1 MKKAFALTLTLL
13 LAVLTGCG
21 AAGTAPPS
29 PEPTPAPT
37 PPVQEYEESDPITVT
52 VTPVELTEE
61 EQEISYLSSRIGD
74 EVHMYE
80 LETEGEITGAE
91 ARVFSLVD
99 GAWVHCTAGFA
110 FDLAEG
116 RFSVVTPGLADGAT
130 VNFTTP
136 SGGLS
141 SFGGLGFEPP
151 DAGYRLSGPLGRT
164 ITAQTGQNIPV
175 AVQIF
180 DNYDPETDSDLVVT
194 PDPEGF
200 YNPEIFEGLDNVYV
214 LCLCFLS
221 EENPPLAQ

>member
-1 MKKAFALTLTLL
+1 MKKAFALTLALL

-37 PPVQEYEESDPITVT
+37 PPVQEYEESGPITVT
-52 VTPVELTEE
+52 VTPVELSEE
-61 EQEISYLSSRIGD
+61 EQEIAELSSRISD
-74 EVHMYE
+74 EVHTYE
-80 LETEGEITGAE
+80 LETEGKITGAV
-91 ARVFSLVD
+91 ARVFSLED

-110 FDLAEG
+110 FDLAED

-136 SGGLS
+136 SGVLS
-141 SFGGLGFEPP
+141 SAGSPGFEPP
-151 DAGYRLSGPLGRT
+151 DAGFYLYGALGRSV
-164 ITAQTGQNIPV
+164 TAQTGQNIPV
-175 AVQIF
+175 AVQVF
-180 DNYDPETDSDLVVT
+180 GTYDPETDSGEVVSA
-194 PDPEGF
+194 DPEGF

-221 EENPPLAQ
+221 EDPPPLAQ

>member
-1 MKKAFALTLTLL
+1 MKKA
-13 LAVLTGCG
+13 LAVMLALVLAVFSGCG

-29 PEPTPAPT
+29 PEPTPVPT
-37 PPVQEYEESDPITVT
+37 VPVQEYAESDPITVT

-61 EQEISYLSSRIGD
+61 EQEIAYLSSRIGD

-80 LETEGEITGAE
+80 LEAEGEITGAV

-99 GAWVHCTAGFA
+99 GAWVHCTAGFT

-116 RFSVVTPGLADGAT
+116 RFSVVSSGLADGAT

-136 SGGLS
+136 SGVLS
-141 SFGGLGFEPP
+141 SAGAPGFEPP
-151 DAGYRLSGPLGRT
+151 GAGFILSGPLGRT

>member
-1 MKKAFALTLTLL
+1 MKKALAVILALV

-29 PEPTPAPT
+29 PEPTPVPT
-37 PPVQEYEESDPITVT
+37 VPVQEFEESNPITVT
-52 VTPVELTEE
+52 VTPMELTEE
-61 EQEISYLSSRIGD
+61 EQETVKLTSRIGD
-74 EVHMYE
+74 EVHVYN
-80 LETEGEITGAE
+80 LEADGEIKGAV
-91 ARVFSLVD
+91 ATVFSLVD
-99 GAWVHCTAGFA
+99 GAWEHHTVSVGF
-110 FDLAEG
+110 DPAEG
-116 RFSVVTPGLADGAT
+116 RFSVVSSGLADGTT

-180 DNYDPETDSDLVVT
+180 DNYDPETDSGEVVSA
-194 PDPEGF
+194 DPEGF
-200 YNPEIFEGLDNVYV
+200 YNPEIFEGMDGVYV

>member
-1 MKKAFALTLTLL
+1 MKKALALMLALV
-13 LAVLTGCG
+13 LAVFTGCS
-21 AAGTAPPS
+21 AADVEVS
-29 PEPTPAPT
+29 PTPVPT
-37 PPVQEYEESDPITVT
+37 PPVQEYAESDPITVA

-61 EQEISYLSSRIGD
+61 EQEIAYLSSRIGD

-80 LETEGEITGAE
+80 LETEGKITGAE

-99 GAWVHCTAGFA
+99 GAWVRCTAGFA

-136 SGGLS
+136 SGILS
-141 SFGGLGFEPP
+141 SAGSPSFEPP
-151 DAGYRLSGPLGRT
+151 DAGFYLYGALGRSV
-164 ITAQTGQNIPV
+164 TAQTGQNIPV
-175 AVQIF
+175 AVQVF
-180 DNYDPETDSDLVVT
+180 GTYDPETDSGEVVSA
-194 PDPEGF
+194 DPEGF
-200 YNPEIFEGLDNVYV
+200 YNPEVFEGMDGVYV

>member
-80 LETEGEITGAE
+80 LEAEGEITGAV
-91 ARVFSLVD
+91 ARVFSLED

-110 FDLAEG
+110 FDLADG
-116 RFSVVTPGLADGAT
+116 RFSVVSSGLSDGAT

-136 SGGLS
+136 SGVLS
-141 SFGGLGFEPP
+141 SAGAPGFEPP
-151 DAGYRLSGPLGRT
+151 DAGFYLYGALGRRSPRRPGRT
-164 ITAQTGQNIPV
+164 SPSPSRSLAPTTRRRTAEKSSAP
-175 AVQIF
+175 
-180 DNYDPETDSDLVVT
+180 T
-194 PDPEGF
+194 PRASIIRRF
-200 YNPEIFEGLDNVYV
+200 SRAWTA
-214 LCLCFLS
+214 CMCCACAS
-221 EENPPLAQ
+221 

>member
-1 MKKAFALTLTLL
+1 MKKALAVMLALV
-13 LAVLTGCG
+13 LAVLSGCG

-29 PEPTPAPT
+29 PEPTPVPT
-37 PPVQEYEESDPITVT
+37 PPVQEFEESDPITVT

-61 EQEISYLSSRIGD
+61 EQEIAYLSSRIGD

-80 LETEGEITGAE
+80 LEAEGEITGAV

-99 GAWVHCTAGFA
+99 GAWVHCTAGFT

-116 RFSVVTPGLADGAT
+116 RFSVVSSGLADGAT

-136 SGGLS
+136 SGVLS
-141 SFGGLGFEPP
+141 SAGAPGFEPP

>member
-1 MKKAFALTLTLL
+1 MKQSLAMMLALL
-13 LAVLTGCG
+13 LAILTGCG
-21 AAGTAPPS
+21 AADVEVS
-29 PEPTPAPT
+29 PTPVPT
-37 PPVQEYEESDPITVT
+37 PPVQEYAESDPITVT

-61 EQEISYLSSRIGD
+61 EQEIAYLSSRIGD

-80 LETEGEITGAE
+80 LEAEGEITGTV

-99 GAWVHCTAGFA
+99 GAWVHCTAGFT

-116 RFSVVTPGLADGAT
+116 RFSVVSSGLADGAT

-136 SGGLS
+136 SGVLS
-141 SFGGLGFEPP
+141 SAGAPGFEPP
-151 DAGYRLSGPLGRT
+151 DAGFILSGPLGRT

-221 EENPPLAQ
+221 EDPPPLAQ

>member
-1 MKKAFALTLTLL
+1 MKKALALMLALL
-13 LAVLTGCG
+13 LAVFTGCS
-21 AAGTAPPS
+21 AADVEVS
-29 PEPTPAPT
+29 PTPVPT

-80 LETEGEITGAE
+80 LEAEGEITGAV
-91 ARVFSLVD
+91 ARVFSLED

-110 FDLAEG
+110 FDLADG
-116 RFSVVTPGLADGAT
+116 RFSVVSSGLSDGAT

-136 SGGLS
+136 SGVLS
-141 SFGGLGFEPP
+141 SAGAPGFEPP
-151 DAGYRLSGPLGRT
+151 DAGFYLYGALGRSV
-164 ITAQTGQNIPV
+164 TAQTGQNIPV
-175 AVQIF
+175 AVQVF
-180 DNYDPETDSDLVVT
+180 GTYDPETDSGEVVSA
-194 PDPEGF
+194 DPEGF
-200 YNPEIFEGLDNVYV
+200 YNPEVFEGMDGVYV

>member
-1 MKKAFALTLTLL
+1 MKKALAVMLALL
-13 LAVLTGCG
+13 LAVLAGCG

-29 PEPTPAPT
+29 PEPTPVPT
-37 PPVQEYEESDPITVT
+37 VPVQEFEESDPITVT

-61 EQEISYLSSRIGD
+61 EQEISKLSSRISD
-74 EVHMYE
+74 EAHVYN
-80 LETEGEITGAE
+80 LEADGEIKGAV

-99 GAWVHCTAGFA
+99 GAWENCTPAVGF
-110 FDLAEG
+110 DPAEG
-116 RFSVVTPGLADGAT
+116 RFSVVSSRKADGTT

-136 SGGLS
+136 SGDLS
-141 SFGGLGFEPP
+141 SLGWSDFEPP
-151 DAGYRLSGPLGRT
+151 DAGFRLSGSLGRT

-221 EENPPLAQ
+221 EELPPLAQ

>member
-1 MKKAFALTLTLL
+1 MKKALALMLALL
-13 LAVLTGCG
+13 LAVFTGCS
-21 AAGTAPPS
+21 AADVEVS
-29 PEPTPAPT
+29 PTPVPT
-37 PPVQEYEESDPITVT
+37 PPVQEYAESDPITVT

-61 EQEISYLSSRIGD
+61 EQEIAYLSSRIGD

-91 ARVFSLVD
+91 ARVFSLED

-136 SGGLS
+136 SGVLS
-141 SFGGLGFEPP
+141 SAGVPGFEPP
-151 DAGYRLSGPLGRT
+151 DAGSYLYGALGRSV
-164 ITAQTGQNIPV
+164 TAQTGQNIPV
-175 AVQIF
+175 AVQVF
-180 DNYDPETDSDLVVT
+180 GTYDPETDSGEVVSA
-194 PDPEGF
+194 DPEGF
-200 YNPEIFEGLDNVYV
+200 YNPEVFEGMDGVYV

>member
-1 MKKAFALTLTLL
+1 MKKALAVMLALL

-21 AAGTAPPS
+21 AADVEVS
-29 PEPTPAPT
+29 PTPVPT
-37 PPVQEYEESDPITVT
+37 PPVQEYAESDPITVT

-61 EQEISYLSSRIGD
+61 EQEIAYLSSRIGD

-80 LETEGEITGAE
+80 LEAEGEITGAE
-91 ARVFSLVD
+91 ARVFSLED
-99 GAWVHCTAGFA
+99 GAWVRCTAGFA

-136 SGGLS
+136 SGVLS
-141 SFGGLGFEPP
+141 SAGAPGFEPP

>member
-1 MKKAFALTLTLL
+1 MKKALAVMLALL
-13 LAVLTGCG
+13 LAILTGCG
-21 AAGTAPPS
+21 AADVEVS
-29 PEPTPAPT
+29 PTPVPT
-37 PPVQEYEESDPITVT
+37 PPVQEYAESDPIAVT

-61 EQEISYLSSRIGD
+61 EQEIAYLSSRIGD

-91 ARVFSLVD
+91 ARVFNLVD
-99 GAWVHCTAGFA
+99 GAWVRCTAGFA

-136 SGGLS
+136 SGILS
-141 SFGGLGFEPP
+141 SAGSPGFEPP
-151 DAGYRLSGPLGRT
+151 DAGFYLSGALGRSV
-164 ITAQTGQNIPV
+164 TAQTGQNIPV
-175 AVQIF
+175 AVQAF
-180 DNYDPETDSDLVVT
+180 GTYDPETDSGEVVSA
-194 PDPEGF
+194 DPEGF
-200 YNPEIFEGLDNVYV
+200 YNPEIFEGMDGVYV

>member
-1 MKKAFALTLTLL
+1 MKKALALMLALV
-13 LAVLTGCG
+13 LAVFTGCS
-21 AAGTAPPS
+21 AADVEVS
-29 PEPTPAPT
+29 PTPVPT
-37 PPVQEYEESDPITVT
+37 PPVQEYAESNPITVT
-52 VTPVELTEE
+52 VTPMELTEE
-61 EQEISYLSSRIGD
+61 EQETVKLTSRIGD
-74 EVHMYE
+74 EVHVYN
-80 LETEGEITGAE
+80 LEADGEIKGAV
-91 ARVFSLVD
+91 ATVFSLVD
-99 GAWVHCTAGFA
+99 GAWVHCTAGFT

-116 RFSVVTPGLADGAT
+116 RFSVVSSGLADGAT

-136 SGGLS
+136 SGVLS
-141 SFGGLGFEPP
+141 SAGAPGFEPP
-151 DAGYRLSGPLGRT
+151 DAGFILSGPLGRT

>member
-1 MKKAFALTLTLL
+1 MKKAFAMMLALL

-52 VTPVELTEE
+52 VTPVELSEE

-80 LETEGEITGAE
+80 LEAEGEITGAV
-91 ARVFSLVD
+91 ARVFSLED

-110 FDLAEG
+110 FDLADG
-116 RFSVVTPGLADGAT
+116 RFSVVSSGLSDGAT

-136 SGGLS
+136 SGVLS
-141 SFGGLGFEPP
+141 SAGAPGFEPP
-151 DAGYRLSGPLGRT
+151 DAGFYLYGALGRSV
-164 ITAQTGQNIPV
+164 TAQTGQNIPV
-175 AVQIF
+175 AVQVF
-180 DNYDPETDSDLVVT
+180 GTYDPETDSGEVVSADL
-194 PDPEGF
+194 EGF
-200 YNPEIFEGLDNVYV
+200 YNPEIFEGMDGVYV

>member
-1 MKKAFALTLTLL
+1 MKKALALM
-13 LAVLTGCG
+13 LALSLAILTGCG
-21 AAGTAPPS
+21 AADVEVS
-29 PEPTPAPT
+29 PTPVPT
-37 PPVQEYEESDPITVT
+37 PPVQEYAESDPITVT
-52 VTPVELTEE
+52 VTPVELSE
-61 EQEISYLSSRIGD
+61 EQQEIAYLSSRIGD
-74 EVHMYE
+74 EVHIYE

-91 ARVFSLVD
+91 ARVFSLED

-136 SGGLS
+136 SGVLS
-141 SFGGLGFEPP
+141 SAGSPGFEPP
-151 DAGYRLSGPLGRT
+151 DAGFYLSGALGRSV
-164 ITAQTGQNIPV
+164 TAQTGQNIPV
-175 AVQIF
+175 AVQVF
-180 DNYDPETDSDLVVT
+180 GTYDPETDSDLVVT

>member
-1 MKKAFALTLTLL
+1 MKKALAVMLALL
-13 LAVLTGCG
+13 LAILTGCG
-21 AAGTAPPS
+21 AADVEVS
-29 PEPTPAPT
+29 PTPVPT
-37 PPVQEYEESDPITVT
+37 PPVQEYAESDPITVT

-61 EQEISYLSSRIGD
+61 EQEIAYLSSRIGD

-91 ARVFSLVD
+91 ARVFNLED
-99 GAWVHCTAGFA
+99 GAWVRCTAGFA

-136 SGGLS
+136 SGILS
-141 SFGGLGFEPP
+141 SAGSPSFEPP
-151 DAGYRLSGPLGRT
+151 DSGFYLSGALGRSV
-164 ITAQTGQNIPV
+164 TAQTGQNIPV
-175 AVQIF
+175 AVQVF
-180 DNYDPETDSDLVVT
+180 GTYDPETDSGEVVSA
-194 PDPEGF
+194 DPEGF
-200 YNPEIFEGLDNVYV
+200 YNPEIFEGMDGVYV

>member
-1 MKKAFALTLTLL
+1 MKKALALMLALV
-13 LAVLTGCG
+13 LAVFTGCS
-21 AAGTAPPS
+21 AADVEVS
-29 PEPTPAPT
+29 PTPVPT
-37 PPVQEYEESDPITVT
+37 PPVQEYAESDPITVT

-61 EQEISYLSSRIGD
+61 EQETVKLTSRIGD
-74 EVHMYE
+74 EVHVYN
-80 LETEGEITGAE
+80 LEADGEIKGAV
-91 ARVFSLVD
+91 ATVFSLVD
-99 GAWVHCTAGFA
+99 GAWEHHTVSVGF
-110 FDLAEG
+110 DPAEG
-116 RFSVVTPGLADGAT
+116 RFSVVSSGLADGTT

-194 PDPEGF
+194 PDPEGL

>member
-1 MKKAFALTLTLL
+1 MKKALAMMLALL
-13 LAVLTGCG
+13 LAVLAGCG

-29 PEPTPAPT
+29 PEPTPVPT
-37 PPVQEYEESDPITVT
+37 VPVQEFEESDPITVT
-52 VTPVELTEE
+52 LTPVELTEE
-61 EQEISYLSSRIGD
+61 EQETVKLASRIGD

-91 ARVFSLVD
+91 ARVFSLED
-99 GAWVHCTAGFA
+99 GAWVRCTAGFA

-136 SGGLS
+136 SGILS
-141 SFGGLGFEPP
+141 SAGSPGFEPP
-151 DAGYRLSGPLGRT
+151 DSGFYLSGALGRSV
-164 ITAQTGQNIPV
+164 TAQTGQNIPV
-175 AVQIF
+175 AVQVF
-180 DNYDPETDSDLVVT
+180 GTYDPETDSGEVVSA
-194 PDPEGF
+194 DPEGF
-200 YNPEIFEGLDNVYV
+200 YNPEIFEGMDGVYV

>member
-1 MKKAFALTLTLL
+1 MKKALALMLALV
-13 LAVLTGCG
+13 LAVFTGCS
-21 AAGTAPPS
+21 AADVEVS
-29 PEPTPAPT
+29 PTPVPT
-37 PPVQEYEESDPITVT
+37 PPVQEYAESDPITVT

-61 EQEISYLSSRIGD
+61 EQEIAYLSSRIGD

-91 ARVFSLVD
+91 ARVFSLED
-99 GAWVHCTAGFA
+99 GAWVRCTAGFA

-136 SGGLS
+136 SGILS
-141 SFGGLGFEPP
+141 SAGSPGFEPP
-151 DAGYRLSGPLGRT
+151 DAGFYLSGALGRSV
-164 ITAQTGQNIPV
+164 TAQTGQNIPV
-175 AVQIF
+175 AVQVF
-180 DNYDPETDSDLVVT
+180 GTYDPETDSGEVVSA
-194 PDPEGF
+194 DPEGF

-221 EENPPLAQ
+221 EDPPPLAQ

>member
-1 MKKAFALTLTLL
+1 MKKALAVMLALL
-13 LAVLTGCG
+13 LAILTGCG
-21 AAGTAPPS
+21 AADVEVS
-29 PEPTPAPT
+29 PTPVPT
-37 PPVQEYEESDPITVT
+37 PPVQEYAESDPITVT

-61 EQEISYLSSRIGD
+61 EQEIAYLSSRIGD

-91 ARVFSLVD
+91 ARVFSLED

-116 RFSVVTPGLADGAT
+116 RFSVVSSGLADGAT

-136 SGGLS
+136 SGVLS
-141 SFGGLGFEPP
+141 SAGAPGFEPP
-151 DAGYRLSGPLGRT
+151 DAGFILSGPLGRT

-214 LCLCFLS
+214 LCLCFLT
-221 EENPPLAQ
+221 EDPPPLAQ

>member
-1 MKKAFALTLTLL
+1 MKKALAVMLALL
-13 LAVLTGCG
+13 LAILTGCG
-21 AAGTAPPS
+21 AADVEVS
-29 PEPTPAPT
+29 PTPVPT
-37 PPVQEYEESDPITVT
+37 PPVQEYAESDPITVT

-61 EQEISYLSSRIGD
+61 EQEIAYLSSRIGD

-91 ARVFSLVD
+91 ARVFSLED
-99 GAWVHCTAGFA
+99 GAWVRCTAGFA

-136 SGGLS
+136 SGVLS
-141 SFGGLGFEPP
+141 SAGSPGFEPP
-151 DAGYRLSGPLGRT
+151 DAGFYLYGALGRSV
-164 ITAQTGQNIPV
+164 TAQTGQNIPV
-175 AVQIF
+175 AVQVF
-180 DNYDPETDSDLVVT
+180 GTYDPETDSGEVVSA
-194 PDPEGF
+194 DPEGF

-221 EENPPLAQ
+221 EDPPPLAQ

>member
-1 MKKAFALTLTLL
+1 MKKALALMLALL
-13 LAVLTGCG
+13 LAVFTGCS
-21 AAGTAPPS
+21 AADVEVS
-29 PEPTPAPT
+29 PTPVPT
-37 PPVQEYEESDPITVT
+37 PPVQEYAESDPIAVT

-61 EQEISYLSSRIGD
+61 EQEIAYLSSRIGD

-91 ARVFSLVD
+91 ARVFSLED

-136 SGGLS
+136 SGILS
-141 SFGGLGFEPP
+141 SAGSPGFEPP
-151 DAGYRLSGPLGRT
+151 DAGFYLSGALGRSV
-164 ITAQTGQNIPV
+164 TAQTGQNIPV
-175 AVQIF
+175 AVQVF
-180 DNYDPETDSDLVVT
+180 GTYDPETDSGEVVSA
-194 PDPEGF
+194 DPEGF

-221 EENPPLAQ
+221 EDPPPLAQ